1 MLKRGLRHKHSR
13 VRAFVGLCSYYR
25 LFIYKFSKTAEP
37 IYKLTE
43 KNQPFVWTEECAKS
57 LKELKKKLIEAPV
70 LIYPDFTKSFI
81 LDVDASDMCIGAVL
95 SQKTE
100 EGVRVV
106 AYASKTL
113 TKAERRYCVTR
124 KELLALR
131 LVHFLKYSRHY
142 LYGKNFLSEQIMDH
156 CVG

>member
-1 MLKRGLRHKHSR
+1 
-13 VRAFVGLCSYYR
+13 
-25 LFIYKFSKTAEP
+25 
-37 IYKLTE
+37 
-43 KNQPFVWTEECAKS
+43 
-57 LKELKKKLIEAPV
+57 
-70 LIYPDFTKSFI
+70 
-81 LDVDASDMCIGAVL
+81 MCIGAVL

-124 KELLALR
+124 KELPALR

-142 LYGKNFLSEQIMDH
+142 LYGKNFLVRTDH
-156 CVG
+156 GSLRWFTNFKNPEGQVTRWIELLSSFDINTEHRPGKLHKNADGLSRIP